1 MFASSARPVVAIALL
16 AQLTACA
23 SARGIA
29 SSPEAVPVLKSNVI
43 SADIIANAGAV
54 SLEQLIAERVPGV
67 TLDHGSD
74 GRPMLRIR
82 GTSSWWSNNQPL
94 YVVDGF
100 PLMNV
105 IGGSGMSFNSADI
118 SRLEVLKDAGSTAM
132 YGGRGGAGVIL
143 IETKKR

>member
-1 MFASSARPVVAIALL
+1 MSASSARFVAAIALL

-29 SSPEAVPVLKSNVI
+29 ASSEPIVSFKSNVL
-43 SADIIANAGAV
+43 SADVIASAGAV
-54 SLEQLIAERVPGV
+54 SIEQLIAERIPGV
-67 TLDHGSD
+67 TLDRSLD
-74 GRPMLRIR
+74 GPPTLRIR
-82 GTSSWWSNNQPL
+82 GTSSWRTNAQPL

-100 PLMNV
+100 PLMSV
-105 IGGSGMSFNSADI
+105 VGAPPVFNSADI
-118 SRLEVLKDAGSTAM
+118 LRLEVLKDAGSTAM